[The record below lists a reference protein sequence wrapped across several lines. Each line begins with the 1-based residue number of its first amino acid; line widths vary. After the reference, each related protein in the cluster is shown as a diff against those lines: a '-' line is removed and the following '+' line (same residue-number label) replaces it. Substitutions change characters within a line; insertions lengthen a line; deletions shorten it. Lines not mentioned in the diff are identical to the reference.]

1 MNKILLI
8 SEVVPPMV
16 SSVAVILERI
26 FKKFPKGSL
35 SILTSSPSSAQYGL
49 YKGGE
54 YLNGDHF
61 YADLPVFLAR
71 CKWNGGL
78 SSLYDFLRIP
88 LIVWKGCW
96 IVHHKK
102 IKSIIATTYGGFE
115 IAAYFISKLTNTPLY
130 IYLFDA
136 YKESELQLFKKLIHR
151 KIARHLFLCA
161 TKIFVMSEPLRDL
174 LQLKY
179 SVTSVVIPHPVELSK
194 YNATQPKKNLSGKY
208 EIVYTG
214 MIYDAHRDCLLDLI
228 KAISDLPDV
237 TLQIYTPRPV
247 AALASEGI
255 HGKNVNVSF
264 ASNDDIPAI
273 QRGADILFLPMS
285 FNSPYSEVI
294 RTASPGKISEY
305 LAASRPILVYAP
317 AYAYVSQY
325 ARSRG
330 FGLVVDQKDPSNL
343 QRAIL
348 HLLNTK
354 KLGTEL
360 AAKSLESV
368 TFHEASR
375 VSLLL
380 MHEMGVNISE

>member
-8 SEVVPPMV
+8 SEVIPPMV
-16 SSVAVILERI
+16 SSVAVILGRV
-26 FKKFPKGSL
+26 FGKFPCGSL
-35 SILTSSPSSAQYGL
+35 FVLTSNPVYSQYGL
-49 YKGGE
+49 YEGIN
-54 YLNGDHF
+54 YLNGEHF
-61 YADLPVFLAR
+61 YVDLPGFLAKR
-71 CKWNGGL
+71 RWGGGWL
-78 SSLYDFLRIP
+78 FSLYDYLRIP
-88 LIVWKGCW
+88 LIILKGCW
-96 IVHHKK
+96 IVRRKK
-102 IKSIIATTYGGFE
+102 IKNIITTTYGGFE
-115 IAAYFISKLTNTPLY
+115 IAAYFISKLTKTPLY
-130 IYLFDA
+130 IYLLDA
-136 YKESELQLFKKLIHR
+136 YEEIELQPLKRFVRR
-151 KIARHLFLCA
+151 KIASRLFNKA
-161 TKIFVMSEPLRDL
+161 AKVFVMSEPLKDL
-174 LQLKY
+174 VKEKY
-179 SVTSVVIPHPVELSK
+179 GVNSIVVPHPVELSK

-273 QRGADILFLPMS
+273 QKGADILFLPMS
-285 FNSPYSEVI
+285 FNSPYPEVI

-330 FGLVVDQKDPSNL
+330 FGLVIDQKDPPNL

-348 HLLNTK
+348 HLLNTAELET
-354 KLGTEL
+354 KLV
-360 AAKSLESV
+360 AKSLETV
-368 TFHEASR
+368 ASHKAGR
-375 VSLLL
+375 VSRLLIQEIGL
-380 MHEMGVNISE
+380 EP